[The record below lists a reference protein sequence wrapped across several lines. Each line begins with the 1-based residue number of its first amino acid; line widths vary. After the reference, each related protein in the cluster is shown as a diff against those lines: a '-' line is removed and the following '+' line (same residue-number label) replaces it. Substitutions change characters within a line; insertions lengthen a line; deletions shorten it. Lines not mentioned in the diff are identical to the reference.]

1 MKGIIVKDCLNC
13 PFSDI
18 ENPENKGGILI
29 CELGKN
35 VNCEKEEL
43 YPMVYGDYSIPN
55 WCRLDDLQDI
65 VDVAALE
72 HYITYREKTH
82 CPNCGST
89 DYFQP
94 KDAIDDGLY
103 PIFECKKC
111 HRRWW
116 SD

>member
-1 MKGIIVKDCLNC
+1 
-13 PFSDI
+13 
-18 ENPENKGGILI
+18 
-29 CELGKN
+29 
-35 VNCEKEEL
+35 
-43 YPMVYGDYSIPN
+43 MVYGDYTIPV
-55 WCRLDDLQDI
+55 WCRLDDLQDT
-65 VDVAALE
+65 VDKAAIE
-72 HYITYREKTH
+72 HYIKYRQKTH